1 MIIGIDHI
9 VILVPDLEQAE
20 RDYTARGFTVTPG
33 GEHAGGLTH
42 NALIALADGSYL
54 ELIAFRDTDP
64 PAPVLSSKG
73 KADLEAAAHPTKP
86 KGEPALVPTAALD
99 GAGEKTIRRSH
110 APLRTPQSAGLA
122 ALTRRWM
129 ARRAMGA
136 GLLDYALLPT
146 AINEDVVA
154 AQARGLSL
162 DGPTPGSRLRPDGQT
177 VAWQTAI
184 PLTSDL
190 PFLCADLT
198 ARDLR
203 VPPGAARE
211 HANGVTGVAE
221 ITLAVQDRA
230 ASTAR
235 YHALLDCEPE
245 TDEGT
250 TLFRLDAAC
259 IRLRQPG
266 PGDVVMREHLVA
278 YDDGAWAVTLRGA
291 QGNLI
296 GSLIQGVNG
305 MEFGWT
311 DWTGAE
317 ETAAL

>member
-9 VILVPDLEQAE
+9 VILVPDLTQAE
-20 RDYTARGFTVTPG
+20 QDYTALGFTVTPG

-64 PAPVLSSKG
+64 LPPALSAKG
-73 KADLEAAAHPTKP
+73 KADLEALAHPEKAKMEAVAP
-86 KGEPALVPTAALD
+86 VVALD
-99 GAGEKTIRRSH
+99 GAGEKIARRSH

-146 AINEDVVA
+146 AINEDVA
-154 AQARGLSL
+154 EAQARGMTL
-162 DGPTPGSRLRPDGQT
+162 DGPTPGSRVRPDGQT

-184 PLTSDL
+184 PSTSDL

-198 ARDLR
+198 ERDLR

-221 ITLAVQDRA
+221 ITIAVQDRT

-235 YHALLDCEPE
+235 YHTLLDLEPE
-245 TDEGT
+245 NDEGT
-250 TLFRLDAAC
+250 SVFPLGAAL

-266 PGDVVMREHLVA
+266 PGDAAMRAHLVA
-278 YDDGAWAVTLRGA
+278 YDDGAWSVAL
-291 QGNLI
+291 QGPQGLLI
-296 GSLIQGVNG
+296 GGLVPSGEGV
-305 MEFGWT
+305 EFRWT
-311 DWTGAE
+311 TEDAS
-317 ETAAL
+317 